1 MSTDEEKINLAI
13 WKVLKESNCFN
24 TITVGEDTIYIIA
37 VSLLTEAKCGSDGL
51 YFVHASS
58 EHTPDKQ
65 EKQGD
70 PVYSTAYVLP
80 NNPDNADD
88 NYTNINYIDVPK
100 AYRGR
105 RIASKLLTAIESW
118 YREEQRKC
126 PLIRLDND
134 TDINPV
140 SGLPSSLYEKAG
152 YHYINGYIEYN
163 FRGQTINVPNGCE
176 MEMVLKGGNHTSGCY
191 YKTNFENTS
200 SVSKEDE
207 KKAEELVCNRGIKK
221 KRLHLRHI
229 ESKNIIGNLEDCVK
243 TRGQLNKTT
252 TQAQAQFQFS
262 RRKYFKKSK
271 RKSNRKSVRK
281 SKPKSNRKS
290 VRKSKRKSNRK
301 SRR

>member
-1 MSTDEEKINLAI
+1 MSTDDDKINLAI
-13 WKVLKESNCFN
+13 WDVLKEESNCFN
-24 TITVGEDTIYIIA
+24 TIKVEEDTIYIIA
-37 VSLLTEAKCGSDGL
+37 VSLLTEAKCGSNGL

-58 EHTPDKQ
+58 GHTQENK

-80 NNPDNADD
+80 NNPDNDDD

-100 AYRGR
+100 AYRKKG
-105 RIASKLLTAIESW
+105 IASKLLKAIESW
-118 YREEQRKC
+118 CREEKRKC

-134 TDINPV
+134 TDINPDT
-140 SGLPSSLYEKAG
+140 GLPSSLYEKAG
-152 YHYINGYIEYN
+152 YHYINGYSKVMFNE
-163 FRGQTINVPNGCE
+163 RLINRPNGCE
-176 MEMVLKGGNHTSGCY
+176 MEMVLQGGKHSDDCKNKEQF
-191 YKTNFENTS
+191 KTETG
-200 SVSKEDE
+200 VSEDIIDE
-207 KKAEELVCNRGIKK
+207 VLVCNKGIKK

-243 TRGQLNKTT
+243 TRGQLNKTK
-252 TQAQAQFQFS
+252 AQFS

-281 SKPKSNRKS
+281 SKRKSKKRKSKRKS
-290 VRKSKRKSNRK
+290 VRKSKSK